1 MSKKTKKIN
10 LKIISVVLLVSGI
23 IYLIAGITIAALW
36 EYIQADE
43 WGIVM
48 LIEGIFFMWTACGLI
63 IKQLLP
69 QKKLITCLLIG
80 YLTAFLGVIAALI
93 IKHLN
98 KKDSSSLDKYD
109 QLKKLQ
115 DLKDQGII
123 TEEEFKAEKNKILE

>member
-1 MSKKTKKIN
+1 MNKKTIKVN

-48 LIEGIFFMWTACGLI
+48 LFEGLFFIWTACGLI
-63 IKQLLP
+63 IKLLLP
-69 QKKLITCLLIG
+69 DKKLITCLVIG
-80 YLTAFLGVIAALI
+80 YLTAFLGVLVAFIM
-93 IKHLN
+93 KQVN
-98 KKDSSSLDKYD
+98 KKDHSSSDKYD

-115 DLKDQGII
+115 ELKEQGII
-123 TEEEFKAEKNKILE
+123 TEEEFNTEKNKILG